1 MATKIAT
8 REAYGRA
15 LAALG
20 KADGRIVALDAD
32 LSKSTK
38 TADFAAVCPERF
50 FNAGIAEQNMAGVA
64 AGLAAGGKIPFISTF
79 AVFAAGRAF
88 EQIRNSIAYPGLN
101 VKIAATH
108 AGITVGEDGGSHQA
122 VEDIALMRVLPGMSV
137 VVPADG
143 VETAS
148 AVAVLAEHEG
158 PAYLRLGRL
167 ATPQVHEDDYE
178 FVLGKGVLLREGAD
192 VAVFACGMMVA
203 PALEAARLLQ
213 EEGISAAVANI
224 STIKPLDEELIVRL
238 AASCGAVVTAEE
250 HSVIGGLG
258 GAVAECLAENCP
270 APLARVG
277 LRDSF
282 GQSGSP
288 AELLRHYGLT
298 GQAFAEKCREVLRRK
313 RG

>member
-1 MATKIAT
+1 MGEKTAT
-8 REAYGRA
+8 REAYGKA

-20 KADGRIVALDAD
+20 KTDERIVALDAD

-64 AGLAAGGKIPFISTF
+64 AGLAACGKIPFISTF

-122 VEDIALMRVLPGMSV
+122 IEDIALMRVLPGMSV
-137 VVPADG
+137 IVPADG
-143 VETAS
+143 VEAAS
-148 AVAVLAEHEG
+148 AVGVLAQHEG

-178 FVLGKGVLLREGAD
+178 FVLGKGVLLREGVDIAI
-192 VAVFACGMMVA
+192 FACGMMVA
-203 PALEAARLLQ
+203 PALQAARLL
-213 EEGISAAVANI
+213 EESGVSAAVANI

-238 AASCGAVVTAEE
+238 ASSCGAAVSAEE

-258 GAVAECLAENCP
+258 GALAECLAENCP
-270 APLARVG
+270 VPFGRVG
-277 LRDSF
+277 LADRF

-298 GQAFAEKCREVLRRK
+298 EEDIARKCREVLAKKRR
-313 RG
+313 